1 MARPAAA
8 NSDPFEDDRSFEYT
22 VDHRVEPATRARF
35 LATIER
41 LAEAERRR
49 PGFLAHRGPTLVRG
63 GAEKQE
69 GADELWR
76 TRIRWR
82 DMESWLAWMDS
93 AERRAI
99 LQQAQAGDGFR
110 FEGRANWQGYARWL
124 AGAQAE
130 RAPVWKTN
138 LLVLLVLY
146 PTVTALE
153 RLLAG
158 LPLAPAPALLLSV
171 ILSVSITGF
180 WLVPLA
186 GRLYGGWLEGTWPP
200 PRQRLALASIP
211 LALALMALLFHRL

>member
-1 MARPAAA
+1 MAVPAG
-8 NSDPFEDDRSFEYT
+8 SDPFADDRSFEYA
-22 VDHRVEPATRARF
+22 VDHRVEPAARARF
-35 LATIER
+35 LATVER
-41 LAEAERRR
+41 LAEAERQR

-63 GAEKQE
+63 GTE
-69 GADELWR
+69 ELWR

-82 DMESWLAWMDS
+82 DMERWLAWMDS
-93 AERRAI
+93 DQRRAI

-124 AGAQAE
+124 AGHQAA

-146 PTVTALE
+146 PTVTVLE

-158 LPLAPAPALLLSV
+158 IPLAPAPALLLSV
-171 ILSVSITGF
+171 ILSVTLTGF

-200 PRQRLALASIP
+200 LRQRLALASIP
-211 LALALMALLFHRL
+211 LALALMALVFHRL

>member
-1 MARPAAA
+1 MAVPAG
-8 NSDPFEDDRSFEYT
+8 SDPFADDRSFEYA
-22 VDHRVEPATRARF
+22 VDHRVEPAARARF
-35 LATIER
+35 LATVER
-41 LAEAERRR
+41 LAEAERQR

-63 GAEKQE
+63 GTE
-69 GADELWR
+69 ELWL

-93 AERRAI
+93 DQRRAI

-124 AGAQAE
+124 AGHQAT

-146 PTVTALE
+146 PTVTVLE

-158 LPLAPAPALLLSV
+158 IPLAPAPALLLSV
-171 ILSVSITGF
+171 ILSVTLTGF

-200 PRQRLALASIP
+200 LRQRLALASIP
-211 LALALMALLFHRL
+211 LALALMALVFHRL